1 MKILI
6 IGHGFVGKAVEY
18 GFASVDKHIVDPKY
32 GNSLDNVSLSD
43 YAYTFVCVPTPMSD
57 TGAIDHGILD
67 SVMTQLKGRYRPS
80 NHKIIIKSTV
90 TPDILKLYEDRG
102 IVYNPEFLREKTA
115 FEDFVNPDFHVFGG
129 LASDTAVVQDLYE
142 QHSSCKKCPSF
153 HVTYTEASLIKYAIN
168 SFLAT
173 KVAFFNQ
180 LFDVAGDAGANY
192 NAIIKVLEQEPR
204 IGSTH
209 LRVPGFDNKRGFGGS
224 CFPKDVNALVNY
236 THRLSLLEQVVQINN
251 AYRNVYE
258 LEDREKAQ
266 NITFSGK
273 ETA

>member
-18 GFASVDKHIVDPKY
+18 GFAAVDKYIVDPKY
-32 GNSLDNVSLSD
+32 GNSLDNIALSD

-57 TGAIDHGILD
+57 SGAIDYSILD
-67 SVMTQLKGRYRPS
+67 SVMSQLNNKYRPV

-102 IVYNPEFLREKTA
+102 VVYNPEFLREKTA

-129 LASDTAVVQDLYE
+129 CAYDTAVVQDLYE
-142 QHSSCKKCPSF
+142 QHSSCKKCPTF
-153 HVTYTEASLIKYAIN
+153 HVTYAEASLIKYAIN

-173 KVAFFNQ
+173 KVTFFNQ
-180 LFDVAGDAGANY
+180 LFDVANEAGANY

-204 IGSTH
+204 IGKTH

-236 THRLSLLEQVVQINN
+236 SDKLTLLEQVVHINN
-251 AYRNVYE
+251 TYRSVYE
-258 LEDREKAQ
+258 LDEREKIQ

-273 ETA
+273 EIA